1 MLLYFGII
9 RNCPQG
15 FYNAI
20 NSAIKCFQDSY
31 FRQHPVLKCPL
42 EINWICFYWAL
53 VSFCI
58 LIWVEFT
65 RRRVWM
71 FLLFESLYVTYVS
84 LFLFFFAPRI
94 NISRWGGSCAAHRR
108 VLCSFDWTQL
118 WWTVQA
124 SLRCVYHRSK
134 CCKAVVKGLICL
146 KMSHFVKFVSI
157 LRVSYSFNSCRGW
170 LCGTWTAPE
179 NCQSK

>member
-1 MLLYFGII
+1 MFSRFLFQTTSGLKMPSWNQLNLFLLGIGQLLYFDLGWV
-9 RNCPQG
+9 
-15 FYNAI
+15 Y
-20 NSAIKCFQDSY
+20 SATGLNVSVIWE
-31 FRQHPVLKCPL
+31 PVRDVCVFVP
-42 EINWICFYWAL
+42 F
-53 VSFCI
+53 
-58 LIWVEFT
+58 
-65 RRRVWM
+65 
-71 FLLFESLYVTYVS
+71 
-84 LFLFFFAPRI
+84 FFFAPRI
-94 NISRWGGSCAAHRR
+94 NISRCGGSCAAHRR